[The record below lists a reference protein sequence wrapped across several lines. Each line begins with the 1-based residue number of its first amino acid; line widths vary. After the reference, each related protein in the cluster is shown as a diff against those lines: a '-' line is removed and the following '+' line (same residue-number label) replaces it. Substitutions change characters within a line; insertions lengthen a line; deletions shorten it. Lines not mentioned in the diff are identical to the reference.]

1 MTTTEGRKLKQFWG
15 EGSTRIFLSHVAIY
29 QKDAMELKEALAKFG
44 MAAFV
49 AHKDIDPSA
58 EWQVEIEYALSSM
71 DLLVAL
77 LTVEFN
83 QSPWANQEVGI
94 AYERKVP
101 IFPIDRGSLPA
112 GFISKLQALRC
123 RSMSGEQVALKL
135 LESFLKRPELSSL
148 AVDAFITA
156 VSTAYSFNYAN
167 SLAEL
172 LPHIDYLSPIQE
184 RRFVS
189 AFNSNYE
196 VYNARDF
203 YRTIV
208 AQLQRMTGNNY
219 VFDEPVEMMRGLV
232 KNGVNK
238 FITGKTGEKCHQAG
252 TYRSR
257 CHLNCE
263 VSMGDQMHFP
273 LCLGGESGRHPAI
286 WALVETTY
294 PPFTQNTISPNTI
307 TQTEFPTRR
316 IENTP

>member
-1 MTTTEGRKLKQFWG
+1 MTPTEEERTSKQFWG
-15 EGSTRIFLSHVAIY
+15 EGSTRIFISHVALY
-29 QKDAMELKEALAKFG
+29 QQDAMEIKEALAQFG

-49 AHKDIDPSA
+49 AHKDIKPSV
-58 EWQVEIEYALSSM
+58 EWQIEIEYALSSM

-77 LTVEFN
+77 LTDGFDK
-83 QSPWANQEVGI
+83 SPWANQEVGI

-123 RSMSGEQVALKL
+123 RSMSGEQVALELIK
-135 LESFLKRPELSSL
+135 SFLKRPDLSSL

-156 VSTAYSFNYAN
+156 VSNAYSFNYAN
-167 SLAEL
+167 SLAGW
-172 LPHIDYLSPIQE
+172 LPHIDYLSPVQE
-184 RRFVS
+184 KALVS

-208 AQLQRMTGNNY
+208 AHLQRMTGTSY
-219 VFDEPVEMMRGLV
+219 FLDEPIATIRGLM
-232 KNGVNK
+232 KNSVNK
-238 FITGKTGEKCHQAG
+238 YITGKTGEICLHAG

-263 VSMGDQMHFP
+263 IHMVEQSPFP
-273 LCLGGESGRHPAI
+273 LCQGGDFEWHSAN
-286 WALVETTY
+286 WALVETT
-294 PPFTQNTISPNTI
+294 
-307 TQTEFPTRR
+307 
-316 IENTP
+316 